1 MNLRRLDLNLLTV
14 FDAVIAERSVS
25 RAAARLSLT
34 QPAVSHALGRLR
46 EACGDAIIERY
57 GRAMV
62 PTARA
67 LALHGEVRAILAR
80 AQRVFTM
87 SGDFDPASS
96 ERVFHL
102 GSSDYAAQATLP
114 ALVTRVRKAA
124 PLVRIAMHHTGRNDG
139 PDLVRSGVLDAA
151 LGVFNPAE
159 EELHAELV
167 TEEPYVCA
175 MSARHPLARKRR
187 LALADYAQAAHVQ
200 VLVQPGTTGVIEET
214 LARLGRPRRIAVVSA
229 HFLVATSLLENS
241 DLLLTAP
248 RGLFA
253 QARGLKLHALPFAV
267 IPFRTQLACARRQ
280 LADPGL
286 RWLRAQVLQA
296 AQGRS
301 PGTARRVKSPG

>member
-57 GRAMV
+57 GRGMV
-62 PTARA
+62 PTPRA

-80 AQRVFTM
+80 AQRVFAM
-87 SGDFDPASS
+87 SGAFDPSTS

-102 GSSDYAAQATLP
+102 GASDYAAQIALP
-114 ALVTRVRKAA
+114 RLVGRLRKSA
-124 PLVRIAMHHTGRNDG
+124 PQVRIAVHHTGRNDG

-151 LGVFNPAE
+151 LGVFSPAE
-159 EELHAELV
+159 DEIQTELV
-167 TEEPYVCA
+167 AEEPYACA

-187 LALADYAQAAHVQ
+187 LSLEDYANAAHVQ
-200 VLVQPGTTGVIEET
+200 VLVQPGITGVIEET
-214 LARLGRPRRIAVVSA
+214 LGRLGRPRRVAVVSA
-229 HFLVATSLLENS
+229 HFLVAASLLGES

-253 QARGLKLHALPFAV
+253 AARTHGLKLHALPFAV

-286 RWLRAQVLQA
+286 TWLRGQFLPEANSRPKA
-296 AQGRS
+296 RS
-301 PGTARRVKSPG
+301 RSGKA

>member
-57 GRAMV
+57 GRGMV

-87 SGDFDPASS
+87 SGAFDPATS

-102 GSSDYAAQATLP
+102 GASDYAAQITLP
-114 ALVTRVRKAA
+114 ALLRRLRKSA
-124 PLVRIAMHHTGRNDG
+124 PRLRIAVHHTGRNDG
-139 PDLVRSGVLDAA
+139 PDLVRSGVLDVA
-151 LGVFNPAE
+151 LGVFSPAE
-159 EELHAELV
+159 EEMHTELIC
-167 TEEPYVCA
+167 EEPYACA
-175 MSARHPLARKRR
+175 MSASHPLARKRM
-187 LALADYAQAAHVQ
+187 LTLEDYANAAHVQ
-200 VLVQPGTTGVIEET
+200 VLVQPGITGVIEEA
-214 LARLGRPRRIAVVSA
+214 LARLGRPRSIAVVSA
-229 HFLVATSLLENS
+229 HFLVAVTLLEGT

-253 QARGLKLHALPFAV
+253 GARAQGLKLHAPPFAV

-286 RWLRAQVLQA
+286 TWLRTQLL
-296 AQGRS
+296 
-301 PGTARRVKSPG
+301 PTAKPVVKKRG

>member
-1 MNLRRLDLNLLTV
+1 MNPHRLDLNLLTV

-34 QPAVSHALGRLR
+34 QPAVSHALARLR

-57 GRAMV
+57 GRGMV

-87 SGDFDPASS
+87 SGGFDPATS

-102 GSSDYAAQATLP
+102 GASDYAAQVTLP
-114 ALVTRVRKAA
+114 ALVGRLRRHA
-124 PLVRIAMHHTGRNDG
+124 PGVRISVHHTGRNDG

-151 LGVFNPAE
+151 VGVFSPGE
-159 EELHAELV
+159 EELYTELLR
-167 TEEPYVCA
+167 EEPYACA
-175 MSARHPLARKRR
+175 LSTRHPLARKRA
-187 LALADYAQAAHVQ
+187 LALEDYARAAHVQ
-200 VLVQPGTTGVIEET
+200 VLVQPGVTGIIDET
-214 LARLGRPRRIAVVSA
+214 LARLGSPRRIAMVSA
-229 HFLVATSLLENS
+229 HFLVALSLLDGS

-253 QARGLKLHALPFAV
+253 NAVGLKLFAPPFAV
-267 IPFRTQLACARRQ
+267 IPFRTQLVCARRQ

-286 RWLRAQVLQA
+286 AWLREQLSARTS
-296 AQGRS
+296 GRS
-301 PGTARRVKSPG
+301 RKRQA